1 MMKTA
6 RRCGVVLALVLLLS
20 ACEQPPTPQSVATIL
35 PPTTLPTPIL
45 PPTAIP
51 PTPTSEPLPV
61 RPPDTI
67 DLGGG
72 RWIATHSFEEENKT
86 LSVTLQAQW
95 PVVEGVTTPQI
106 EQFNLAA
113 QKLVSDTLTGFAKE
127 APPPLPEMSGNFAY
141 VNYRV
146 INASNGLL
154 SILFD
159 VSIYTGG
166 AHPNT
171 VHIPLNFDLK
181 TGQALTYTDVF
192 KPDVDAVATLA
203 AIATAELTRT
213 DRLTFPEGA
222 EPRPENYQVW
232 NFDFNG
238 LLITFDQYQV
248 MPYAYGPQTVAI
260 PYRELQ
266 ADLNPASPLADFWN
280 LTKR

>member
-1 MMKTA
+1 MMNMI
-6 RRCGVVLALVLLLS
+6 RSVVALILALLLS
-20 ACEQPPTPQSVATIL
+20 ACGQPPVPQSVATTL
-35 PPTTLPTPIL
+35 PPTTIPTPIL

-51 PTPTSEPLPV
+51 PTPTAKPLPV

-67 DLGGG
+67 DLGNG
-72 RWIATHSFEEENKT
+72 RWIATHAFAEENKT
-86 LSVTLQAQW
+86 LSYTLQAQW
-95 PVVEGVTTPQI
+95 PVVEGVTTSQI

-113 QKLVSDTLTGFAKE
+113 QQLVSDTLTGFAKE
-127 APPPLPEMSGNFAY
+127 APAPLPEMGGNFAY

-146 INASNGLL
+146 INASNDLL

-171 VHIPLNFDLK
+171 VHIPLNFDLN
-181 TGQALTYTDVF
+181 TGQALTYDDIF
-192 KPDVDAVATLA
+192 KPGADPVNTLA
-203 AIATAELTRT
+203 AIASEELTRT
-213 DRLTFPEGA
+213 NRLMFPDGA
-222 EPRPENYQVW
+222 EPKPENYQVW

-248 MPYAYGPQTVAI
+248 MPYASGPQTVAI
-260 PYRELQ
+260 PFRELQ
-266 ADLNPASPLADFWN
+266 ADLKPNSPLADFWN